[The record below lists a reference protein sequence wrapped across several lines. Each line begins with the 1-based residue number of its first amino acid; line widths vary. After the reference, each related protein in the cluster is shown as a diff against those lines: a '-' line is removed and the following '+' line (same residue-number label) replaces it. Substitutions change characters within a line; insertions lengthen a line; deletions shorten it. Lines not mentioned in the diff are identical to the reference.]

1 MAVGMTKGTE
11 ILLGDPKKAMISM
24 MIPVIVALTF
34 QSLNSVINSVWV
46 TGLGPSALA
55 AVGIVFPLL
64 IIIMSIGNGIG
75 VGASQTVAMHIGM
88 NDKKGADK
96 AAAQAIVLTLIAGV
110 VLAVVLGIFLRP
122 VLTVMGGGNI
132 IDDCYNYA
140 LPLVLFAPIM
150 MLSGLF
156 SNLLRAEGAA
166 KKSMAIQILTACINL
181 VIDPFFIY
189 KPFGFGL
196 DMGIAGAS
204 TGMIVAMAIGL
215 ILAIFWFRSKD
226 ATYLTLSFKKFRF
239 DPVIDKQIFTV
250 GIPASLEMMTISI
263 IAIVMNN
270 VLLWAG
276 GDLGGDD
283 AVAVYS
289 SSWRIITILMI
300 PLMATGSAMVPV
312 CAAAYGAKRFDR
324 VEEAYRFT
332 MKLVIVIMLILSV
345 FTALTAEYMVTIFT
359 YTPET
364 AHLRTPM
371 THVLFAACVF
381 LPFASWGATASALF
395 QSLTMGTKSLVCTLI
410 RNIMQVPVCVILFT
424 MTGSLDSIWIGVA
437 IGQIVGSVVAGV
449 WGESVLRY
457 FVKNS
462 DHYRIIEEPSK

>member
-110 VLAVVLGIFLRP
+110 ALAVVLGIFLRP

-140 LPLVLFAPIM
+140 LPLVIFAPIM

-189 KPFGFGL
+189 KPFGFGF

-457 FVKNS
+457 FVKNA

>member
-1 MAVGMTKGTE
+1 MTVGTTKGTQ

-24 MIPVIVALTF
+24 MVPVIVALTF

-55 AVGIVFPLL
+55 AVGIVFPLFM
-64 IIIMSIGNGIG
+64 IIISIGNGIG

-96 AAAQAIVLTLIAGV
+96 AAAQAIVLTLIAGLI
-110 VLAVVLGIFLRP
+110 LAVVLGLFLRP
-122 VLTVMGGGNI
+122 VLTAMGGGNI

-140 LPLVLFAPIM
+140 LPLIVFAPII

-156 SNLLRAEGAA
+156 SNLLRSEGAA
-166 KKSMAIQILTACINL
+166 KKSMTIQILTACINL

-204 TGMIVAMAIGL
+204 AGMIVAMSIGL

-226 ATYLTLSFKKFRF
+226 ATYLTISFKKFKF

-250 GIPASLEMMTISI
+250 GIPASLEMMTISV

-276 GDLGGDD
+276 GDD
-283 AVAVYS
+283 AVAIYS

-312 CAAAYGAKRFDR
+312 CAAAYGARRFDR

-332 MKLVIVIMLILSV
+332 MKLVIGIMLILSV
-345 FTALTAEYMVTIFT
+345 LTALTAGYMVTIFT

-364 AHLRTPM
+364 IHLRTPM

-395 QSLTMGTKSLVCTLI
+395 QSLTMGTKSLICTLI
-410 RNIMQVPVCVILFT
+410 RNIMQIPVCVALFT
-424 MTGSLDSIWIGVA
+424 MSGSLDSIWIGVI

-457 FVKNS
+457 FTKNI
-462 DHYRIIEEPSK
+462 DQYHIIKEPSD